1 MQLLLLAQGMKEDL
15 TCSKQDNALNV
26 EMFGQIHSKGSNFLH
41 LVLKEPAVLHPLE
54 NRLHGNL
61 SRMSATC
68 GVQLLYVHV
77 DRASCTLK
85 QV

>member
-1 MQLLLLAQGMKEDL
+1 MQLLLLAQGIKEDL

-41 LVLKEPAVLHPLE
+41 LVLKQPAVLHPLE
-54 NRLHGNL
+54 NSLHGSL
-61 SRMSATC
+61 PRMCATC

-77 DRASCTLK
+77 DRASCALK

>member
-1 MQLLLLAQGMKEDL
+1 MQLLLLAQGIKEDL

-26 EMFGQIHSKGSNFLH
+26 EMFGQIHSKRSNFLH
-41 LVLKEPAVLHPLE
+41 LVLKKPAVLHPLE
-54 NRLHGNL
+54 NSLHGNL
-61 SRMSATC
+61 PRMCVTC

-77 DRASCTLK
+77 DRASCALK

>member
-1 MQLLLLAQGMKEDL
+1 MQLLLPAQGMKEDL

-26 EMFGQIHSKGSNFLH
+26 EMFSQIHSKGSNFLH
-41 LVLKEPAVLHPLE
+41 LVLKEPAVLHPLK

-61 SRMSATC
+61 PRMSATC

-77 DRASCTLK
+77 DRASCALK